1 MEHSPALTAFI
12 ILIGIVASTFAV
24 VYVTYSLV
32 SSLFTQQC
40 TITLYSG
47 CVFNNDTIKVK
58 LFSPKQLTV
67 SYVKINGEVF
77 YPENKVIIY
86 PGTNTYYITT
96 GDQNLSPQ
104 SKVMVEI
111 FFNNGEEISFNT
123 TVLTSS

>member
-1 MEHSPALTAFI
+1 VGHSPALTAFI

-24 VYVTYSLV
+24 VYVAYSLV
-32 SSLFTQQC
+32 SSLFTQQSS
-40 TITLYSG
+40 IILHSS
-47 CVFNNDTIKVK
+47 CVFENGTLKVN

-77 YPENKVIIY
+77 YPENQIMIY
-86 PGTNTYYITT
+86 PGTNTYYINT
-96 GDQNLSPQ
+96 GDQNLSPR

-123 TVLTSS
+123 TVI

>member
-1 MEHSPALTAFI
+1 MGHSPALTAFI
-12 ILIGIVASTFAV
+12 LLIGIVASTFAV
-24 VYVTYSLV
+24 VYVAYSLV
-32 SSLFTQQC
+32 SSLFTQQSS
-40 TITLYSG
+40 IILYSS
-47 CVFNNDTIKVK
+47 CVFENGTLKVN

-77 YPENKVIIY
+77 YPENQIMIY
-86 PGTNTYYITT
+86 PGTNTYYINT

-123 TVLTSS
+123 TVI

>member
-24 VYVTYSLV
+24 VYVAYSLV
-32 SSLFTQQC
+32 SSLFTQQSS
-40 TITLYSG
+40 IILYSS
-47 CVFNNDTIKVK
+47 CVFENGTLKVN
-58 LFSPKQLTV
+58 LFSSKQLTV

-77 YPENKVIIY
+77 YPENQIMIY
-86 PGTNTYYITT
+86 PGTNTYYINT

-123 TVLTSS
+123 TVI

>member
-24 VYVTYSLV
+24 VYVAYSLV
-32 SSLFTQQC
+32 SSLFTQQSS
-40 TITLYSG
+40 IILYSS
-47 CVFNNDTIKVK
+47 CVFENGTLKVN

-77 YPENKVIIY
+77 YPENQIMIY
-86 PGTNTYYITT
+86 PGTNTYYINT
-96 GDQNLSPQ
+96 GDQNLSPR

-123 TVLTSS
+123 TVI

>member
-24 VYVTYSLV
+24 VYVAYSLV
-32 SSLFTQQC
+32 SSLFTQQSS
-40 TITLYSG
+40 IILYSS
-47 CVFNNDTIKVK
+47 CVFENGTLKVN

-77 YPENKVIIY
+77 YPENQIMIY
-86 PGTNTYYITT
+86 PGTNTYYINTE
-96 GDQNLSPQ
+96 DQNLSPQ

-123 TVLTSS
+123 TVI